1 MISEVIFLEYL
12 SCLLEGDKPKCS
24 AIVAHLIENKVDPK
38 ELYER
43 LFQRS
48 LERVGKLWEN
58 NKICGATEHMATTI
72 TECLMSYTYPVV
84 SAPEKIGKK
93 VIVACVPKEFHQ
105 VGAKMVADVF
115 ELQGWE
121 AYCLGANTKETE
133 LFKLIN
139 EKQPDL
145 LALSMSLYLN
155 VVRLTDMIESVKKEF
170 PQLEIIVGG
179 QAFKENSPD
188 FLEQYYNV
196 KYIPNLKEL
205 EKFIKERSKA
215 EKKSIA

>member
-24 AIVAHLIENKVDPK
+24 AIVAHLIESKVDPK
-38 ELYER
+38 ELYEK

-84 SAPEKIGKK
+84 SAKEKIGKK

-115 ELQGWE
+115 ELHGWE
-121 AYCLGANTKETE
+121 AFCLGANTKESE
-133 LFKLIN
+133 LFKLII

-155 VVRLTDMIESVKKEF
+155 LVRLTDMIESVKKEF

-188 FLEQYYNV
+188 FLGQYYNV
-196 KYIPNLKEL
+196 RYIPNLKEL
-205 EKFIKERSKA
+205 EKFIKERSKE

>member
-24 AIVAHLIENKVDPK
+24 AIVAHLIESKVDPK
-38 ELYER
+38 ELYEK

-58 NKICGATEHMATTI
+58 NKICGATEHMATSI

-84 SAPEKIGKK
+84 SASKKIGKK

-105 VGAKMVADVF
+105 IGAKMVADVF
-115 ELQGWE
+115 ELYGWE
-121 AYCLGANTKETE
+121 AYSLGANTKESE
-133 LFKLIN
+133 LFKIIK

-155 VVRLTDMIESVKKEF
+155 LIRLTELIESVRKEF
-170 PQLEIIVGG
+170 PDLEIIVGG
-179 QAFKENSPD
+179 QAFRENNPE
-188 FLEQYYNV
+188 FLAEHYNV
-196 KYIPNLKEL
+196 KYIPTLKEL
-205 EKFIKERSKA
+205 EKFIKSKSKV
-215 EKKSIA
+215 ENKSLA

>member
-24 AIVAHLIENKVDPK
+24 AIVTHLLESKVDPK
-38 ELYER
+38 ELYEK

-48 LERVGKLWEN
+48 LERVGKLWEA
-58 NKICGATEHMATTI
+58 NKICGATEHLATEI

-84 SAPEKIGKK
+84 SAAQKIGKK

-105 VGAKMVADVF
+105 IGTKMVAHVF
-115 ELQGWE
+115 ESQGWD
-121 AYCLGANTKETE
+121 AYCLGANVKESE
-133 LFKLIN
+133 LFKMIK
-139 EKQPDL
+139 EKQPEV

-155 VVRLTDMIESVKKEF
+155 VVRLTDLIESVRKEF
-170 PQLEIIVGG
+170 PELEIIVGG

-196 KYIPNLKEL
+196 KFIPSLKEL
-205 EKFIKERSKA
+205 EKFAKSKV
-215 EKKSIA
+215 EKKSMA